1 MIKNTIKFIFN
12 ICALIFLCCVAS
24 NAQTKTITI
33 SEDAFVQGGETA
45 DEALGGTKPN
55 NLMVYNSKQ
64 NTKFSRITYLKFS
77 LPKKMTEI
85 TKLELNIPIKVFKKE
100 DNPDLTF
107 NIEVLGVN
115 DDNWSESTITWNTK
129 PELAQVLGTVELQ

>member
-1 MIKNTIKFIFN
+1 M
-12 ICALIFLCCVAS
+12 
-24 NAQTKTITI
+24 
-33 SEDAFVQGGETA
+33 QGGETA